1 MCGKNSRQCIFKEV
15 RLCKGVCLNENIF
28 SLSNLFFIFLELFNV
43 VLKFV
48 EIFQDF
54 FLIKTL
60 NLKFRLRMTVVTLSG
75 GLLGTLQ
82 SIITS

>member
-1 MCGKNSRQCIFKEV
+1 MCGKNSRKCIFKEV